1 MAILIAAEVMSDTA
15 PYRNEQGFGAGVETQ
30 WPARSNVEQ
39 QGQGRGD
46 KVQGKGEEALLITV
60 PLMMP
65 YRAKVR
71 IEPTVS
77 YVQK

>member
-39 QGQGRGD
+39 QGQG
-46 KVQGKGEEALLITV
+46 
-60 PLMMP
+60 
-65 YRAKVR
+65 
-71 IEPTVS
+71 
-77 YVQK
+77 